1 MEAKKDCMTTPHCL
15 FIYSSPVGKLQRNLC
30 LFSMQDLLDKIRS
43 NTLLDGITVNKSFS
57 ESLSDIKINS
67 NNFINDD
74 TD

>member
-1 MEAKKDCMTTPHCL
+1 
-15 FIYSSPVGKLQRNLC
+15 
-30 LFSMQDLLDKIRS
+30 
-43 NTLLDGITVNKSFS
+43 LLDGITVNKSFS